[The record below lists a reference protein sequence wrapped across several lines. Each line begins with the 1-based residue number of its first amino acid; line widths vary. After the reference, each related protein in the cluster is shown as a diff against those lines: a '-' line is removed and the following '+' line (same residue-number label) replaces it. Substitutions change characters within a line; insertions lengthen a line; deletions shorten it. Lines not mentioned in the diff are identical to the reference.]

1 MTEEFNENMILE
13 INEGDKVKGTVQ
25 SIEEKHVVL
34 QLDGAKYDGI
44 IPISQLSSLRV
55 ENAEDVVKVGDEIEA
70 YVTKIED
77 KEEDGHYILS
87 KRKLDESESFETLQQ
102 KFENG
107 ETLEAEVKEAVKGGL
122 VVDVGL
128 RGFIPASLIS
138 TSYIEDFS
146 DYVGKVLTLKIEE
159 LDQEKNRVILNHK
172 VIEAEENK
180 ALKSERLQNL
190 EEGAVVEGEV
200 LRMTNFGAFVD
211 IGDVD
216 GLVHISQITHDHIDK
231 VEDALSVGD
240 KVKVKILSVDPENER
255 VSLSI
260 KAALP
265 GPFETIDEKFKVG
278 DVVGGEVMR
287 LANFGAFVE
296 IDKGLQGLVH
306 ISQIS
311 HEHIGNPNE
320 VLEVGQKVKVKI
332 LDINKDEKRIGLSI
346 KATEEQT
353 EDFDTSY
360 LNNQTTTDED
370 APTLGDVFGDK
381 FKGLNL

>member
-55 ENAEDVVKVGDEIEA
+55 ENAEDIVKVGDEIEA

-172 VIEAEENK
+172 VIEAEENQ
-180 ALKSERLQNL
+180 ALKSERLQQL
-190 EEGAVVEGEV
+190 EVGAVVEGEV

-278 DVVGGEVMR
+278 DVVEGEVMR

-311 HEHIGNPNE
+311 HDHIGNPSE
-320 VLEVGQKVKVKI
+320 VLEAGQKVKVKI
-332 LDINKDEKRIGLSI
+332 LDINKEEKRIGLSI

-360 LNNQTTTDED
+360 LNNQTITDED

>member
-180 ALKSERLQNL
+180 ALKSERLQQL
-190 EEGAVVEGEV
+190 EVGAVVEGEV

-278 DVVGGEVMR
+278 DVVEGEVMR

-311 HEHIGNPNE
+311 HDHIGNPSE
-320 VLEVGQKVKVKI
+320 VLEAGQKVKVKI
-332 LDINKDEKRIGLSI
+332 LDINKEEKRIGLSI

>member
-44 IPISQLSSLRV
+44 IPISQLSSLRI
-55 ENAEDVVKVGDEIEA
+55 ENAEEVVKVGDEIEA

-77 KEEDGHYILS
+77 KEDDGHYILS

-180 ALKSERLQNL
+180 IVKAKRLETL
-190 EEGAVVEGEV
+190 EEGAIVEGEV
-200 LRMTNFGAFVD
+200 LRITNFGAFVD

-231 VEDALSVGD
+231 VEDALSIGD

-265 GPFETIDEKFKVG
+265 GPFETIEEKFNVG
-278 DVVGGEVMR
+278 DIVDGEVMR

-311 HEHIGNPNE
+311 HDHIGNPSE

-332 LDINKDEKRIGLSI
+332 LDINKEEKRIGLSI
-346 KATEEQT
+346 KATEEQV
-353 EDFDTSY
+353 EDYDTTY
-360 LNNQTTTDED
+360 LNNQQTTDED

>member
-278 DVVGGEVMR
+278 DVVEGEVMR

-320 VLEVGQKVKVKI
+320 VLEAGQKVKVKI

>member
-138 TSYIEDFS
+138 TNYIEDFS

-180 ALKSERLQNL
+180 ALKSKRLHEL
-190 EEGAVVEGEV
+190 EEGAIVEGEV

-278 DVVGGEVMR
+278 DIVEGEVMR

-311 HEHIGNPNE
+311 HDHIGNPSE
-320 VLEVGQKVKVKI
+320 VLEAGQKVKVKI

-346 KATEEQT
+346 KATEEQS

>member
-216 GLVHISQITHDHIDK
+216 GLVHISQITHVHIDK

-265 GPFETIDEKFKVG
+265 GPFETINEKFKVG
-278 DVVGGEVMR
+278 DVVEGEVMR

-320 VLEVGQKVKVKI
+320 VLEAGQKVKVKI

>member
-180 ALKSERLQNL
+180 ALKSERLQQL
-190 EEGAVVEGEV
+190 EVGAVVEGEV

-231 VEDALSVGD
+231 VEDALSVG
-240 KVKVKILSVDPENER
+240 
-255 VSLSI
+255 
-260 KAALP
+260 
-265 GPFETIDEKFKVG
+265 
-278 DVVGGEVMR
+278 
-287 LANFGAFVE
+287 
-296 IDKGLQGLVH
+296 
-306 ISQIS
+306 
-311 HEHIGNPNE
+311 
-320 VLEVGQKVKVKI
+320 QKVKVKI
-332 LDINKDEKRIGLSI
+332 LDINKEEKRIGLSI

-360 LNNQTTTDED
+360 LNNQTITDED

>member
-146 DYVGKVLTLKIEE
+146 DYVGKVLILKIEE

-180 ALKSERLQNL
+180 ALKSERLQQL
-190 EEGAVVEGEV
+190 EVGAVVEGEV

-278 DVVGGEVMR
+278 DVVEGEVMR

-311 HEHIGNPNE
+311 HDHIGNPSE
-320 VLEVGQKVKVKI
+320 VLEAGQKVKVKI
-332 LDINKDEKRIGLSI
+332 LDINKEEKRIGLSI

-360 LNNQTTTDED
+360 LNNQTITDED

>member
-70 YVTKIED
+70 YVTKVED

-278 DVVGGEVMR
+278 DVVEGEVMR

-311 HEHIGNPNE
+311 HDHIGNPSE
-320 VLEVGQKVKVKI
+320 VLEAGQKVKVKI

-381 FKGLNL
+381 FKDLNL